1 MPSRES
7 ILIATAGTIGAFLDE
22 NAALLGPNIV
32 PSRKNLDTA
41 VAQLTAVAL
50 TQSGAIVAS
59 KGATARRRSLRAAL
73 RGTFMKPV
81 ADVAKLKLATAPEL
95 PALTMPKKALGATPL
110 VAAAHAM
117 ADAAEPHQ
125 TVFTEAGLPD
135 DFIPQLRTAADDVTS
150 SLDGRVQQVA
160 AARGTTASVNAMEV
174 RIQNLFRLIDLLVL
188 PKLGTSVVL
197 LAKWKAAKAVSPV
210 VSSAPAQTPATTAAA
225 AASAEAPRTP
235 AATPAAQ

>member
-7 ILIATAGTIGAFLDE
+7 VLITTAANIGAFLDE

-32 PSRKNLDTA
+32 PSRKNLDDA

-59 KGATARRRSLRAAL
+59 KGATVRRRNLRAAL

-150 SLDGRVQQVA
+150 SLDGRAQQVA
-160 AARGTTASVNAMEV
+160 ASHGTTVSLNAMET
-174 RIQNLFRLIDLLVL
+174 RIANLFRLIDLLVL
-188 PKLGTSVVL
+188 PKLGTNVVL
-197 LAKWKAAKAVSPV
+197 LAKWKAAKAMTPV
-210 VSSAPAQTPATTAAA
+210 ASSAPAQSPVPTTTAP
-225 AASAEAPRTP
+225 ASAEAAAAP
-235 AATPAAQ
+235 AATAH